1 MVLPICSSCCPVGQ
15 CPSMRRLGALP
26 IVILERFLRLDCV
39 VTRKNFSRQ
48 GASATTMSPKEDK
61 PSCRHRRVWLTRW
74 RRTSVWLAMMVTGE
88 DLQDWTPVE
97 QERKVSSSRWGKVA
111 VRGRAAVLG
120 NFQAPMCRRVSE
132 VQLKSVV
139 GTRET
144 DVERPR
150 AVDKGEFLDALVGD

>member
-1 MVLPICSSCCPVGQ
+1 VADQVEAHI
-15 CPSMRRLGALP
+15 RLAC
-26 IVILERFLRLDCV
+26 D
-39 VTRKNFSRQ
+39 
-48 GASATTMSPKEDK
+48 D
-61 PSCRHRRVWLTRW
+61 
-74 RRTSVWLAMMVTGE
+74 GE

-139 GTRET
+139 GR
-144 DVERPR
+144 RMSSGQGR
-150 AVDKGEFLDALVGD
+150 LI